1 MKLWIA
7 MFLVLVVII
16 AGGLYLESA
25 ILKTTDQISRTLT
38 SVKAAVRND
47 QWSEALASVNA
58 IDERWS
64 RCKDV
69 WSPFIHNHDLDTV
82 TLHLARLKAF
92 LETHDKGSALAEITN
107 IEIQLL
113 QVRQQ
118 EVLSLQNVL

>member
-1 MKLWIA
+1 MKLWLA
-7 MFLVLVVII
+7 MFVILVVII
-16 AGGLYLESA
+16 TSGLYLESA
-25 ILKTTDQISRTLT
+25 ILKTTNQISRSLNV
-38 SVKAAVRND
+38 VKNAVSNG
-47 QWSEALASVNA
+47 QWSAAQQDVTAL
-58 IDERWS
+58 EQRWA

-92 LETHDKGSALAEITN
+92 LEAQEQGAALAEITQ

-113 QVRQQ
+113 QLRQQ